1 MENRRKIEPKEI
13 PSRLIPRLLAVFT
26 RQLEILV
33 TIVNIKR
40 EVREGRWEEGK
51 GYFSSLS
58 SLARFLFSLS
68 TASLRHKKELQ
79 QRRRRRLR
87 ERRLKSEAQLL
98 QTLSRLFHLVQFIKC
113 WQFVLELNS
122 KGLYQSSGKEKESLH
137 CVHVLHKT

>member
-1 MENRRKIEPKEI
+1 M

-33 TIVNIKR
+33 TTVNIKR

-87 ERRLKSEAQLL
+87 ERRLKSEAELL
-98 QTLSRLFHLVQFIKC
+98 QTVSRLFHLVPFVKC
-113 WQFVLELNS
+113 
-122 KGLYQSSGKEKESLH
+122 
-137 CVHVLHKT
+137 